1 MAQLKI
7 LVVDDEPGIR
17 SGVHRILGN
26 FHVTYPFMDEDY
38 TFNILEAATG
48 EEGIEIIDREMPDI
62 LLLDNKLPGIQGVE
76 VLEYVRKKNYDIVV
90 AMITSYASID
100 VAVRAHNDG
109 AIDFIPKPFTPQE
122 LKASIEQITK
132 QQYLRRITTKL
143 RVEGRKVRFQFLSV
157 LSHEMKA
164 PLNAIEGY
172 LKMMQERQMGDSLD
186 EYSSAIE
193 RSLQRIDSMRHLIMD
208 LLDFTKVSFERHVEK
223 MQNVNLRELVSMAV
237 VTVSPYAIHK
247 DIQFVTEVK
256 GCETIW
262 ADPNDFE
269 IIMNNL
275 VSNAVKYNKPGGTV
289 TVTVD
294 CNDSEFSLSVADT
307 GIGMN
312 NDEREM
318 LFEEFSRI
326 KNDKTRNI
334 SGSGLG
340 LSIVKKVVELY
351 HGVINV
357 ESAPDKGSTFT
368 VIIPTSQV
376 SNLKTGI

>member
-223 MQNVNLRELVSMAV
+223 MQNVNIKELVSMAV

-326 KNDKTRNI
+326 RNDKTRNI

-368 VIIPTSQV
+368 VILPTSQV